1 MADTKLLKAQAEAG
15 RKADQ
20 MGQTSGS
27 GQKTE
32 PEKSPV
38 SENWAEETIADL
50 DDFIESQGIYI
61 RQ

>member
-1 MADTKLLKAQAEAG
+1 VQDRNVKAEREAARQTKQGGVEEAAQNAET
-15 RKADQ
+15 KI
-20 MGQTSGS
+20 
-27 GQKTE
+27 
-32 PEKSPV
+32 

>member
-1 MADTKLLKAQAEAG
+1 MKERKEEKRPRQEAP
-15 RKADQ
+15 DL
-20 MGQTSGS
+20 
-27 GQKTE
+27 QK
-32 PEKSPV
+32 PENTDV

>member
-1 MADTKLLKAQAEAG
+1 MKERKEEKRPWQEAP
-15 RKADQ
+15 DL
-20 MGQTSGS
+20 
-27 GQKTE
+27 QK
-32 PEKSPV
+32 PENTDV

>member
-1 MADTKLLKAQAEAG
+1 MKDTELRNVQNDREKDISVHVPHPQSD
-15 RKADQ
+15 RH
-20 MGQTSGS
+20 
-27 GQKTE
+27 E
-32 PEKSPV
+32 PETREV

>member
-1 MADTKLLKAQAEAG
+1 MADVLK
-15 RKADQ
+15 
-20 MGQTSGS
+20 
-27 GQKTE
+27 KTE
-32 PEKSPV
+32 AADALQTKEKTGQDMQAI

>member
-1 MADTKLLKAQAEAG
+1 MQDRKVKAEKEAAQQTKQDGVGEAAQNAEA
-15 RKADQ
+15 KI
-20 MGQTSGS
+20 
-27 GQKTE
+27 
-32 PEKSPV
+32 